1 LEQGAGTTF
10 IIKTFSNAYLA
21 RELEAK
27 LCICDYGTLER
38 LSSDQKLNI
47 IFENSY
53 DPITANKTL
62 PDILMQVNIV
72 PESEFLDFNLKY
84 FYNNNYDLSNL
95 EKVKAPQ
102 FLSGQAIGM
111 IDDDVVIFEQ
121 KKNNCYFCKKIRLT
135 QN

>member
-1 LEQGAGTTF
+1 M
-10 IIKTFSNAYLA
+10 A

-111 IDDDVVIFEQ
+111 IDDDVVILEQ
-121 KKNNCYFCKKIRLT
+121 KDRKSTRL
-135 QN
+135 NSSHL

>member
-1 LEQGAGTTF
+1 MEQGAGTAF

-62 PDILMQVNIV
+62 PDILMQELN
-72 PESEFLDFNLKY
+72 
-84 FYNNNYDLSNL
+84 
-95 EKVKAPQ
+95 Q
-102 FLSGQAIGM
+102 
-111 IDDDVVIFEQ
+111 VIS
-121 KKNNCYFCKKIRLT
+121 
-135 QN
+135 